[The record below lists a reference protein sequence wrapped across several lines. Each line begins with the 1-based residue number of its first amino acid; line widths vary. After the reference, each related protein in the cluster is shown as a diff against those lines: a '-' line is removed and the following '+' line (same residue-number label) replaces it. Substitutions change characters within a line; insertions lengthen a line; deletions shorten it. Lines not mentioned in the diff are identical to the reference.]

1 MFAKGGSQATKDL
14 YRAVSPEEF
23 DDIFATNSFRQ
34 NPSGNSYAAKQFGVD
49 FVETLNL
56 ANQPIM
62 KDTAAIVKVT
72 VPENVYKQLNLMEL
86 DRYFLKSGSATVEPE
101 MLDKFNKSI
110 LNIQH
115 VY

>member
-1 MFAKGGSQATKDL
+1 
-14 YRAVSPEEF
+14 
-23 DDIFATNSFRQ
+23 
-34 NPSGNSYAAKQFGVD
+34 
-49 FVETLNL
+49 
-56 ANQPIM
+56 M